1 MFSELATPG
10 SIVGVFSE
18 LATPGRIRCEL
29 GEHADTHPADHRMP
43 FRLLLALLTL
53 VAAPLALLGW
63 VSSTSM
69 RQQSEL
75 ARKQLQS
82 VLRTR
87 LVEID
92 RNLSGVLDQHVRRVS
107 DRLDRQVTMTK
118 QLRSLELT
126 DPIVRKGILV
136 DESGNLFYP
145 PEPAPES
152 TEELA
157 FYASLLALIDGR
169 PSGANIESDDPI
181 QLSNAP
187 LAIGKAASKSVS
199 QKPQSASKGRSV
211 SRLQSEMQ
219 QQSNTQQQALAGPNR
234 LTLGIVGSPRWQ
246 VWYLDEGSQLVLWF
260 PLTGGANAGVMFER
274 ARWISDLTAALPDT
288 AAPNEDFDSSSFAST
303 VARKTNPNTP
313 GFTALVDESN
323 EVIYRWGDEG
333 ECTGMPLATIPLS
346 APLSSWHLQYHAD
359 ESLLPKANPTPLY
372 ASLAGLA
379 AALIGL
385 GGYVLTSVQ
394 RQMKTARSRVS
405 FAGQVSHELRTPLT
419 NIQLYAELA
428 ESDLAQLPENETRT
442 KLAKRLGVIDAE
454 SKRLGRLVSGVLEMI
469 RDERKQRGPKIVKA
483 NPDEW
488 IDRTVNQFDPSF
500 QKTGIKVVRNSGASQ
515 VVGFDPDILEMV
527 LINLLS
533 NVEKYAA
540 DGKHVEVSSQLT
552 GKELIVTV
560 SDHGRGIPRRH
571 HRRVFRPFSRLDD
584 SISAPSGTGI
594 GLTIARRAALRHG
607 GDLRLIPC
615 PDGSCFE
622 LRIPVE

>member
-1 MFSELATPG
+1 
-10 SIVGVFSE
+10 
-18 LATPGRIRCEL
+18 
-29 GEHADTHPADHRMP
+29 MP

-82 VLRTR
+82 VLRSR

-92 RNLSGVLDQHVRRVS
+92 RNLSSVLDQHVRRVS
-107 DRLDRQVTMTK
+107 DRLDQRVNLTS

-126 DPIVRKGILV
+126 EPIVRKGILV
-136 DESGNLFYP
+136 DESGNLVYP
-145 PEPAPES
+145 PEPTPES

-157 FYASLLALIDGR
+157 FYASLPALIDGR
-169 PSGANIESDDPI
+169 PIDVSNESDDPI
-181 QLSNAP
+181 QLANAP
-187 LAIGKAASKSVS
+187 PTKGAAVSKPLS
-199 QKPQSASKGRSV
+199 QNRQVASTGRSV
-211 SRLQSEMQ
+211 GRMQIDMQ
-219 QQSNTQQQALAGPNR
+219 QQGEIQQQAVAQPGSE
-234 LTLGIVGSPRWQ
+234 TLEIVGSPRWQ

-260 PLTGGANAGVMFER
+260 PLTGRANVGVMFER

-288 AAPNEDFDSSSFAST
+288 VPETDDVGSSSIVSAVS
-303 VARKTNPNTP
+303 RGTNPNTP
-313 GFTALVDESN
+313 GFTALVDESK

-333 ECTGMPLATIPLS
+333 ERTDTPLAAIPLS
-346 APLSSWHLQYHAD
+346 APLSSWHLEYHAD

-428 ESDLAQLPENETRT
+428 ESDLAQLPENDTRI

-469 RDERKQRGPKIVKA
+469 RDERKQRGPKIVRA

-488 IDRTVNQFDPSF
+488 IDRTLNQFDPSF
-500 QKTGIKVVRNSGASQ
+500 QKAGIKVVRNSNASQ
-515 VVGFDPDILEMV
+515 DVGFDPDILEMV

-540 DGKHVEVSSQLT
+540 EGKHVEVSSELT
-552 GKELIVTV
+552 RKELIVTV
-560 SDHGRGIPRRH
+560 NDHGPGIPRRH

-584 SISAPSGTGI
+584 SIRAPSGTGI
-594 GLTIARRAALRHG
+594 GLTIARRAAVRHG
-607 GDLRLIPC
+607 GSLRLIPC
-615 PDGSCFE
+615 PEGSCFQ
-622 LRIPVE
+622 LRMPVE